1 MIHKILEEN
10 DTKSYVSMLI
20 HDSMILDFDR
30 MDYKL
35 LNQIRDEFKQTRYG
49 EFKLNI
55 QVGRTLGGLGTQWK

>member
-1 MIHKILEEN
+1 MF
-10 DTKSYVSMLI
+10 
-20 HDSMILDFDR
+20 LDFDR